1 MKQRREESFSAQKF
15 TPSPS
20 NVFLSV
26 SNEGVSLGASSW
38 GWSISR
44 SPSVRDHEQ
53 AVSLLQDC
61 PPACLASL
69 VLGPDLVHLVVEWSV
84 TECMKQKKYT
94 WDLSNQ
100 LYVTPVPEGN
110 TL

>member
-1 MKQRREESFSAQKF
+1 M
-15 TPSPS
+15 
-20 NVFLSV
+20 
-26 SNEGVSLGASSW
+26 
-38 GWSISR
+38 
-44 SPSVRDHEQ
+44 
-53 AVSLLQDC
+53 
-61 PPACLASL
+61 ACLASL

>member
-15 TPSPS
+15 TPPPPPTYSC
-20 NVFLSV
+20 LSQTRV
-26 SNEGVSLGASSW
+26 SAWEPLPEDDQYLGPPLSGTMNKLSASSK
-38 GWSISR
+38 I
-44 SPSVRDHEQ
+44 
-53 AVSLLQDC
+53 
-61 PPACLASL
+61 ASL

>member
-1 MKQRREESFSAQKF
+1 M
-15 TPSPS
+15 
-20 NVFLSV
+20 
-26 SNEGVSLGASSW
+26 
-38 GWSISR
+38 SR

-61 PPACLASL
+61 PLACLASL